1 MSILNTAPLLVSA
14 RDFRATWR
22 QRWADASSTTR
33 TRVQVGVFLAVVAV
47 AYHYSLETLIKTL
60 NLNTP
65 LAYIGLV
72 PLIALCMAAVRSRPA
87 TEEPA
92 IHDRQVDYILGV
104 PFVLCALAINFL
116 LPRQL
121 SAMFWVWRI
130 DLLSLPFFVAGVAS
144 IIFGVRAVWRQ
155 RLALAYLFLAWP
167 LPYSLVLLGFL
178 GRFTTITLKTLA
190 PLASTLRVAAP
201 VPGGDGSIFRVTHA
215 GRAFPLSV
223 VSACSGV
230 NGMVGFLL
238 VGAAFGAVVTGPRV
252 RKALWL
258 LFGLALLWAINLGR
272 LLFIFWA
279 GKRYGEHFAI
289 QVLHPIIGLV
299 TFNIGIII
307 MIVLLKPA
315 GLRLGTRRGGNV
327 AAAPATPEP
336 SSMPRPLAVPRVYA
350 AIALVVVAGAVLGV
364 NNGGLRVYDL
374 VANAAGEPKLTS
386 YLDYPS
392 SPPGW
397 QKAVF
402 AYEFTFARPF
412 FGESSKWYRW
422 SYLTDPNGQSD
433 LNSSVPVVADV
444 VNTSDLSSFS
454 AYGVEACY
462 RFHGYSLR
470 DVAEVSLGGGITGQ
484 ALSYSTTRHDDWTL
498 VFWIWPIKNTPKT
511 RYERVILYMQDT
523 AAANVQSPG
532 DVGGIRSLKGALT
545 GSDTTQRVLIR
556 NRTFLVDFA
565 REVIKAQ
572 ANVPVGSNLAHLN
585 NAQIKHN
592 APAAGKP
599 STDVGPNQVPYRPE
613 TTPTIVPTSS

>member
-1 MSILNTAPLLVSA
+1 MTALGTAPLLILA

-22 QRWADASSTTR
+22 QRWADASATTR
-33 TRVQVGVFLAVVAV
+33 TRVQVGVFLGVVAV

-87 TEEPA
+87 THEPA
-92 IHDRQVDYILGV
+92 IHDRQVDYIVGV
-104 PFVLCALAINFL
+104 PLVLAALAINFL

-144 IIFGVRAVWRQ
+144 IIFGLRAVWRQ
-155 RLALAYLFLAWP
+155 RLAVAYLFLAWP

-178 GRFTTITLKTLA
+178 GRFTGLTLKALTPIAAGLHV
-190 PLASTLRVAAP
+190 ASP
-201 VPGGDGSIFRVTHA
+201 VPGGDGSIFQVTNA

-238 VGAAFGAVVTGPRV
+238 VGAAFGAIVSGPKV
-252 RKALWL
+252 RKGLWL
-258 LFGLALLWAINLGR
+258 AFGLALLWAINLAR
-272 LLFIFWA
+272 LLLIFWT

-289 QVLHPIIGLV
+289 QVLHPFIGLV
-299 TFNIGIII
+299 TFNIGIVI
-307 MIVLLKPA
+307 MVLLLKPA
-315 GLRLGTRRGGNV
+315 GLRLGARKPAESGP
-327 AAAPATPEP
+327 AAPAP
-336 SSMPRPLAVPRVYA
+336 SPSKAVAVPRVYA
-350 AIALVVVAGAVLGV
+350 AVALVVVAGVILGV

-374 VANAAGEPKLTS
+374 VANAAGEPKLAS
-386 YLDYPS
+386 YLSYPS
-392 SPPGW
+392 SPVGW

-412 FGESSKWYRW
+412 FGESSRWYRW
-422 SYLTDPNGQSD
+422 SYLTDPNGHGD
-433 LNSSVPVVADV
+433 LYSSIPVVADV

-462 RFHGYSLR
+462 RFHGYALR
-470 DVAEVSLGGGITGQ
+470 DVAQVTLGGGITGQ
-484 ALSYSTTRHDDWTL
+484 ALSYSTQRHDDWTL
-498 VFWIWPIKNTPKT
+498 VYWIWPIKNVPKT

-523 AAANVQSPG
+523 AAAGVQSPG
-532 DVGGIRSLKGALT
+532 DSQGIKSLKGALT
-545 GSDTTQRVLIR
+545 GRDATERVLIR

-572 ANVPVGSNLAHLN
+572 ATVPVGAVLPRYNDLA
-585 NAQIKHN
+585 ARST
-592 APAAGKP
+592 PAGRS
-599 STDVGPNQVPYRPE
+599 STAVRPNQVPYRPE